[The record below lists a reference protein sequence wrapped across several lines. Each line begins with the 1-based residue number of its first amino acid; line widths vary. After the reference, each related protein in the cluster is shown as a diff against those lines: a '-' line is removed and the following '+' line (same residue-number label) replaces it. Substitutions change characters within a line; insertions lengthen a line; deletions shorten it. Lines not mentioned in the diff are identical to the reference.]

1 MLKVVEYYFFF
12 TSINKLVFT
21 LWDNSFLNLQSLN
34 GFGKTFM
41 LKNILNIELKYNG
54 YVHWK
59 NKKKQRLKIISPFFL
74 NKVILKQ
81 FINYSY
87 KFGIEDKILIDSSL
101 LSSGQKKKRLLI
113 YLLLSKSNIWFLDE
127 PETFLDL
134 SSLSIL
140 NTKCLEHINSNG
152 LCIVTSNKLF
162 FKRWNNFKQN
172 LILGPNGL
180 EPLTSRLSSDCSTTK
195 L

>member
-21 LWDNSFLNLQSLN
+21 LWSNSFLNVQSLN
-34 GFGKTFM
+34 GFGKTLL

-54 YVHWK
+54 YVYWR
-59 NKKKQRLKIISPFFL
+59 NKKKQRLKIRSPFFL
-74 NKVILKQ
+74 NKIILKQ

-87 KFGIEDKILIDSSL
+87 KFGIEDKIITDSRL

-152 LCIVTSNKLF
+152 LCIITSNKFF
-162 FKRWNNFKQN
+162 FKKWNNFKQN
-172 LILGPNGL
+172 LTLGPNGL

>member
-12 TSINKLVFT
+12 TNLNKLVFT
-21 LWDNSFLNLQSLN
+21 LWNNSLLNLKSLN
-34 GFGKTFM
+34 GFGKTLL
-41 LKNILNIELKYNG
+41 LKNILNIEFKYNG
-54 YVHWK
+54 YIYWK
-59 NKKKQRLKIISPFFL
+59 NKKKNTFKVVNPFCL
-74 NKVILKQ
+74 NKLVLKQ

-87 KFGIEDKILIDSSL
+87 KFGIEEKVFIKTNL

-127 PETFLDL
+127 PETFLD
-134 SSLSIL
+134 SYSLSIL
-140 NTKCLEHINSNG
+140 NTKCIEHINSSG
-152 LCIVTSNKLF
+152 LLIITSNKYF
-162 FKRWNNFKQN
+162 FKSWNNFKQN